1 MLEVFLRRL
10 GFFETNPPALVS
22 DQNTEKA
29 SAEVE

>member
-10 GFFETNPPALVS
+10 GFFETNPPSTGLRS
-22 DQNTEKA
+22 ILEKA